1 MHVGAKIKF
10 KTMELTDKA
19 KETRNAY
26 QRAYRIKNPDKIK
39 QYNVNYWER
48 KADPTGA
55 KVRQLSK
62 EGLSQ
67 RQIAEKLNISLG
79 SVNGILNVG

>member
-1 MHVGAKIKF
+1 
-10 KTMELTDKA
+10 MEELSKKG
-19 KETRNAY
+19 KEARNAY
-26 QRAYRIKNPDKIK
+26 LRAWRRNNSDKQK
-39 QYNVNYWER
+39 QYMNDYWER

-79 SVNGILNVG
+79 SVNAILNAI

>member
-1 MHVGAKIKF
+1 M
-10 KTMELTDKA
+10 TMEILSNKG
-19 KETRNAY
+19 KEARNAY
-26 QRAYRIKNPDKIK
+26 QRAWRRNNPNKMK
-39 QYNVNYWER
+39 RYVVGYWER

-55 KVRQLSK
+55 KVKQLSK

-79 SVNGILNVG
+79 SVNGILNIE